1 MMDIANNK
9 GFDETLFSKYV
20 RKYLLSKGGR
30 HVVIEKIFF
39 RPKEIKE
46 PDDRYLFF
54 MYPFDFENE
63 VTEWR

>member
-39 RPKEIKE
+39 VSKK
-46 PDDRYLFF
+46 
-54 MYPFDFENE
+54 
-63 VTEWR
+63 